1 MESERTPRFW
11 ELARAVAGEARRHG
25 LVVPGFRSPPRLPG
39 AVRTV
44 RRTPGGEMVAVVW
57 RGRSPAAVVADM
69 IDGVVLVN
77 GLVGP
82 KAAACRQ
89 LLRAGLAPV
98 GRAGGEVAPMVPGG
112 QDAVAEVIPLVRRPA
127 VAARAAATG

>member
-11 ELARAVAGEARRHG
+11 ELARAVVGEARRHG

-44 RRTPGGEMVAVVW
+44 RRTPGGGMVAVAW

-82 KAAACRQ
+82 EAAACRR

-98 GRAGGEVAPMVPGG
+98 GRAGGKVAPAVPGG
-112 QDAVAEVIPLVRRPA
+112 HDAVAEVIPLVRRPP

>member
-11 ELARAVAGEARRHG
+11 ELARAVVGEARRLG

-44 RRTPGGEMVAVVW
+44 RRSPGGGMVSVAW

-69 IDGVVLVN
+69 VDGVVLVN
-77 GLVGP
+77 GLAGP
-82 KAAACRQ
+82 DAAACRQ
-89 LLRAGLAPV
+89 LLWAGLAV
-98 GRAGGEVAPMVPGG
+98 GLPSVAHVAADGGR
-112 QDAVAEVIPLVRRPA
+112 QAVAEVIPFVQRPA
-127 VAARAAATG
+127 VVRPSAVAG